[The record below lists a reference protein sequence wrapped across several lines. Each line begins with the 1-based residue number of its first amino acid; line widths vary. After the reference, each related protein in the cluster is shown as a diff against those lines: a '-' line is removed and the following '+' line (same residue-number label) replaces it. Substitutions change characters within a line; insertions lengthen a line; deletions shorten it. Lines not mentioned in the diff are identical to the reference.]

1 MYCRKKRLQQQG
13 RLKTKTT
20 AQFGKKPKKS
30 VQYGTTT
37 TIGDSHTDK
46 PGEGGM

>member
-1 MYCRKKRLQQQG
+1 MYYRKRRQQQQK

-20 AQFGKKPKKS
+20 AQFGKRLKES
-30 VQYGTTT
+30 VQYGITT
-37 TIGDSHTDK
+37 TIDDSHTDK